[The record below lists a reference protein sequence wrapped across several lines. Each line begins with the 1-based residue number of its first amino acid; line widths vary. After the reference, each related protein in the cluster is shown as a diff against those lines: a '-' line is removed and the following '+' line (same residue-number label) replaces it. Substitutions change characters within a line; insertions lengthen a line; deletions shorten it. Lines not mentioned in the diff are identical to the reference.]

1 MEYYKR
7 IKFDYLPIDHISKL
21 ISNIK
26 STIPSVQPLR
36 GSIQHDICQLLN
48 VDRNKCEIYK
58 IMLAYFPPHSKLQ
71 IHSDT
76 PVSTTDPGTLD
87 KAIFIPIQNCSQLY
101 WNWYECLDD
110 TKIFHYGSQDNWK
123 VVPMIS
129 EAYSKLVKTVLC
141 DQPFISNIEKW
152 HSLHN
157 TSDDPAIGISV
168 RLMPWGWS
176 SNKNWESLPIRGFTI
191 L

>member
-1 MEYYKR
+1 
-7 IKFDYLPIDHISKL
+7 
-21 ISNIK
+21 
-26 STIPSVQPLR
+26 
-36 GSIQHDICQLLN
+36 
-48 VDRNKCEIYK
+48 
-58 IMLAYFPPHSKLQ
+58 
-71 IHSDT
+71 
-76 PVSTTDPGTLD
+76 
-87 KAIFIPIQNCSQLY
+87 
-101 WNWYECLDD
+101 
-110 TKIFHYGSQDNWK
+110 
-123 VVPMIS
+123 MIS